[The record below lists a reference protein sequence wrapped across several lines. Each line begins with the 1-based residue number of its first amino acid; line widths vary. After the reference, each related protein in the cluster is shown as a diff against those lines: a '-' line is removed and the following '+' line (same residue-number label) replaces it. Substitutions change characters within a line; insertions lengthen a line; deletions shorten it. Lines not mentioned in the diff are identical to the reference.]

1 MHALNLYCI
10 STTQQTAVTSLNFH
24 LYKNPQNCFLDSKH
38 NPASPN
44 NNTNFLIRV
53 PIIHTHKHAPLLC
66 CFYAHTF
73 ISEKLTGADD
83 SVSLCP
89 CDGSAAPSPVGGRCF
104 NLEEG
109 QSAEECPLSKQNK
122 SSACLPLIWQSG
134 ASGTNHTYNENT
146 CNGVLHA

>member
-1 MHALNLYCI
+1 MVKRRCLRLFKNKRYTCI
-10 STTQQTAVTSLNFH
+10 KLVLHFN
-24 LYKNPQNCFLDSKH
+24 
-38 NPASPN
+38 NPANSCHKFELAFVQKTKTPKLLLRLQTQSSLTKQQLFN
-44 NNTNFLIRV
+44 QSSSYTHTNT
-53 PIIHTHKHAPLLC
+53 PPLLC

-122 SSACLPLIWQSG
+122 SSACLPLI
-134 ASGTNHTYNENT
+134 
-146 CNGVLHA
+146 